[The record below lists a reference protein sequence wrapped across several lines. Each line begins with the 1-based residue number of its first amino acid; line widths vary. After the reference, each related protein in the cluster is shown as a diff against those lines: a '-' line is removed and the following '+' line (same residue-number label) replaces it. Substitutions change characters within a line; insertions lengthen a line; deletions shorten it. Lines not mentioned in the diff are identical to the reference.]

1 MMKSIFKLITLTAI
15 VVAAS
20 AGAVTAQ
27 SISANTTLTIEIK
40 GVPSTEQQRISGR
53 YGVDASGFVYL
64 PLLEGR
70 IKAGGL
76 SSSSL
81 ARKIEA
87 AYRTA
92 EMYQNPRITV
102 ISTKDA
108 ASSEIDRQVVSI
120 GGYVKNPGPKP
131 YMRGMTLFQAVSAAG
146 GETPYGSIKRV
157 ALYRNGKKHIY
168 NLKTAIH
175 MRVKVYPGDSI
186 NVPQKTA
193 FGN

>member
-1 MMKSIFKLITLTAI
+1 MKSIFKLITLAAI
-15 VVAAS
+15 VVATCAGAAS
-20 AGAVTAQ
+20 AQT
-27 SISANTTLTIEIK
+27 ISASTTLTIEIK

-53 YGVDASGFVYL
+53 YVVDASGFVYL
-64 PLLEGR
+64 PLLKGGV
-70 IKAGGL
+70 KAGGL
-76 SSSSL
+76 SSSAL
-81 ARKIEA
+81 ARSIES
-87 AYRTA
+87 AYRNA

-108 ASSEIDRQVVSI
+108 AAGEIDRQIVTI
-120 GGYVKNPGPKP
+120 GGFVKSPGPKP

-146 GETPYGSIKRV
+146 GETAFGSIKRV
-157 ALYRNGKKHIY
+157 ALHRNGKRYVY
-168 NLKTAIH
+168 NLKDAAH